1 MDSISLAELFE
12 MEFAVKY
19 MSLAAF
25 CLAALDFL
33 IILMTL
39 FIRSDS
45 VYGNMPY
52 GRISKVLVLSLDI
65 AFAAGAIISFAS
77 DSPWIPGVL
86 SVLAGTLVFTVM
98 LIWGIVQMNGVSAVS
113 MEVLETVV
121 GVIEAGDENLDG
133 HSLHV
138 QNLTMLIYDN
148 LPLGIRKSI
157 NPINMQYASLLLD
170 IGKHGIPRSIIDKK
184 GKLLPEEKEL
194 IQRHPEICVKLLEGI
209 PSFKNV
215 ATWVKYH
222 HERVDGSG
230 YHKLKG
236 SEIPIESRILAVA
249 DTYSAMT
256 MERSYKPSLTHEA
269 AIAELRIV
277 AGRQLDAAIVDI
289 FCSIPAQKVAECM
302 ADAKLRMKKYE
313 AGSFR

>member
-1 MDSISLAELFE
+1 

-19 MSLAAF
+19 MSFAAF

-65 AFAAGAIISFAS
+65 AFAAGTIISFAS

-86 SVLAGTLVFTVM
+86 SVLAGTLEFTV
-98 LIWGIVQMNGVSAVS
+98 LL

-138 QNLTMLIYDN
+138 QNLTMLIYDY